1 MLQAFIIVLRE
12 GFEAF
17 LIVAITLAYLRR
29 RGLER
34 LVQAV
39 TWGVA
44 VSIAVSFSLGFVLMR
59 GVNQSLWEG
68 IFGVL
73 AMVLVTSLVVHMWR
87 TGPRMKPN
95 METHLGKVSS
105 RRSFWASFAGVFT
118 FTVLMISREGM
129 ETALML
135 LQLRKARLITGALL
149 GLAGAATMSWAWARF
164 GHLINLRRFFQ
175 VTGIFLLLFVVQ
187 IALYSFHEFAE
198 AGLLPQSEA
207 IHTATEA
214 YSADGLYGKWFS
226 VAMVVV
232 CALWLLGAWI
242 VDRTRR
248 GLRRAHEAA
257 QMP

>member
-1 MLQAFIIVLRE
+1 MLQSFIIVLRE

-17 LIVAITLAYLRR
+17 LIVAITVAYLRKN
-29 RGLER
+29 GQDR
-34 LVQAV
+34 LIRAV
-39 TWGVA
+39 FWGVGASVA
-44 VSIAVSFSLGFVLMR
+44 VSAALGWVLMR

-68 IFGVL
+68 IFGVA

-87 TGPRMKPN
+87 TGSRMKPN
-95 METHLGKVSS
+95 MEQRLGEVSH
-105 RRSFWASFAGVFT
+105 RKSFWASFAGVFL

-149 GLAGAATMSWAWARF
+149 GLAGAAAMSWAWARF

-187 IALYSFHEFAE
+187 IAIYSFHEFSE
-198 AGLLPQSEA
+198 AGLFPGSEA

-214 YSADGLYGKWFS
+214 YSPDGLYGRWFS
-226 VAMVVV
+226 VAMVAV
-232 CALWLLGAWI
+232 CALWLLLARI
-242 VDRTRR
+242 VDR
-248 GLRRAHEAA
+248 LRHQAA
-257 QMP
+257 QTS